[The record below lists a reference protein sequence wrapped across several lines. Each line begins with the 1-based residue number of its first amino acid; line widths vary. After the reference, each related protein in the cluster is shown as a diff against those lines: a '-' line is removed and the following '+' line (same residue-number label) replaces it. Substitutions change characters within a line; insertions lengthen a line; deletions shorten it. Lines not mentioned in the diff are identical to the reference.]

1 MFHLFILTACQVS
14 GHSELC
20 WLLSC
25 VTTINRL
32 SHMTQFKEKSRKIAA
47 AAAAVS
53 AAGETPSSDASKA
66 SIDEQDGGGS
76 SPELGL
82 FAYPV
87 LMAADILLYRYGSF

>member
-1 MFHLFILTACQVS
+1 MS

-47 AAAAVS
+47 ATAASSV
-53 AAGETPSSDASKA
+53 AGKVPSSDASKSA
-66 SIDEQDGGGS
+66 ADELDGGSS

-87 LMAADILLYRYGSF
+87 LMAADILLYRYGKF